1 MNTPLHGEEP
11 KSSAKLFA
19 HSPSRTGSLV
29 FIFLTIFIDLLGMTI
44 LIPTSVFIIQKY
56 NSSALVVGLLSVVY
70 AAAQFVSAPILGQLS
85 DRYGRRPF
93 LVVSMLGSAAGY
105 FLFGLGGS
113 LTVLFIA
120 RLIDGITAGNLSIA
134 QAYIADISA
143 PEERTKNFTI
153 IGIAYGL
160 GFILGPAL
168 GGILGQNN
176 IALPAFI
183 AGGLSM
189 ISALIGFI
197 WLRESLAPEQQNH
210 NRKQPFQMN
219 PFHLIK
225 GAGELSRLL
234 GIIFWF
240 NAAFTGLTTILSVF
254 LIQQFGVHPSNL
266 AGVLVLGGL
275 TNLATQGFMGR
286 KLLSQKQVARITGI
300 GLVIQIGSYG
310 GLALSNAL
318 IPVTIWYMLLCIG
331 NGLVFPSLTALLS
344 NGASKNDQGKIS
356 GLNASVTGIT
366 SVLAPLWAG
375 WAYDQIAPIAPF
387 VSFVVFV
394 AAALGLLL
402 RQSNKD
408 WEQKMVDHSET
419 ADSK

>member
-1 MNTPLHGEEP
+1 MNTPLQGEEP
-11 KSSAKLFA
+11 KSSANLFVF
-19 HSPSRTGSLV
+19 SPSKTGSLV

-70 AAAQFVSAPILGQLS
+70 AAAQFISAPILGQCS

-93 LVVSMLGSAAGY
+93 LIVSMLGSAAGY

-113 LTVLFIA
+113 LAVLFVA
-120 RLIDGITAGNLSIA
+120 RLIDGVTAGNLSIA

-168 GGILGQNN
+168 GGVLGQNN
-176 IALPAFI
+176 IALPAFV
-183 AGGLSM
+183 AGGLSTV
-189 ISALIGFI
+189 SALIGFI
-197 WLRESLAPEQQNH
+197 CLRESLAPEQQMH
-210 NRKQPFQMN
+210 NRKQPYRMN
-219 PFHLIK
+219 PFHLIQ
-225 GAGELSRLL
+225 GAGNRLELSRLL
-234 GIIFWF
+234 GITFWF

-266 AGVLVLGGL
+266 AFVLVLGGL
-275 TNLATQGFMGR
+275 ANLATQGAMSR
-286 KLLSQKQVARITGI
+286 KLLSQPQITNIAGI
-300 GLVIQIGSYG
+300 GLLIQIISYS

-318 IPVTIWYMLLCIG
+318 VPVAIWYVFLCIG
-331 NGLVFPSLTALLS
+331 NGIIFPSLTALLS
-344 NGASKNDQGKIS
+344 NSVSINDQGKIS

-366 SVLAPLWAG
+366 SILAPLWAG
-375 WAYDQIAPIAPF
+375 WAYDQLAPAAPF
-387 VSFVVFV
+387 VSFVLFV
-394 AAALGLLL
+394 ATALGLLM
-402 RQSNKD
+402 RQSKINR
-408 WEQKMVDHSET
+408 EQVAMGE
-419 ADSK
+419 